1 MIDSTRVS
9 LKDIASSQKS
19 ATFSHLVIKSN
30 QNKAPLSERGKST
43 PALAVLQDPSP
54 AASFLSTLRL
64 FSGLKALTFDCGR
77 SAFPDF
83 SISRPVQ
90 TRPNSDAHPPH
101 PSDCPGGPAACLRPR
116 HRPAF
121 PPPRPHGGRP
131 CSPPDTPVYARRPS
145 PPDRAALPGGPQGV
159 GGEPR
164 VPSPP
169 QEHGR
174 SPRTQPWPGCL
185 TEREEGGPGC
195 ARRAHSPVPG
205 RAAAAL
211 PLSLLLL
218 AAAAVVVVVVV
229 VGDGEAGGAEQR
241 QEEEEQ
247 ERERSGCC

>member
-121 PPPRPHGGRP
+121 PPPRP
-131 CSPPDTPVYARRPS
+131 ARRP
-145 PPDRAALPGGPQGV
+145 ALLPARH
-159 GGEPR
+159 PR
-164 VPSPP
+164 VCPP
-169 QEHGR
+169 PL
-174 SPRTQPWPGCL
+174 SPRP
-185 TEREEGGPGC
+185 RS
-195 ARRAHSPVPG
+195 APG
-205 RAAAAL
+205 RAAGGRRGAPRSLAAPRARAQPEDAAL
-211 PLSLLLL
+211 ARMPHGEGGGRAGVRPPSAFTCAGAGCGGAPAV
-218 AAAAVVVVVVV
+218 AAAA
-229 VGDGEAGGAEQR
+229 GGGC
-241 QEEEEQ
+241 
-247 ERERSGCC
+247 GCCCCCCGG